1 MGNIGSTFGIDIR
14 RKIWAGDLRSDAK
27 DSRSDAKD
35 SRSDAKDLRSDWLK
49 GEIDPSCLKNIA
61 WTFEEVLTSATNQYG
76 EAYDELTAGLR
87 EALKSFTKLLRGV
100 SLGKDVNSTSAESG
114 ESKSTQSALMEAAG
128 AISAFTGSPVSE
140 DLLKEAFLIAPKYNI
155 PARSAVPK
163 VQIPISTGGLKVCFS
178 YGKAG
183 LFNAKEEVWDPI
195 RNIMASLS
203 PGIEDSKYGG
213 LLAIGDGTTIPFEFQ
228 SKYYFIKSAAM
239 ALKDEISSSNITIK
253 GAVDEFVKATKSI
266 TTTAKKA
273 AAVQVKIDKELKRQS
288 DAYEKVDENIAEL
301 YEKGDDNGLTADL
314 IFTGKRAPN
323 SFKGGQSL
331 VSGHPMI
338 RGQLKAALKAYS
350 SAEEKLSGY
359 KLQGDGKYSDVPL
372 SQKDEVGDK
381 YTDKSLYHEKAEI
394 LDEVAKSSGDI
405 TSVLTAIATIRP
417 RLVGQAT
424 VDQYNAITGSIKT
437 FNMMLSGGDGNVFFN
452 IDDIENKIDDGT
464 LHSLL
469 SIRGIPTKVEAS
481 FDYSSV
487 DENGYPMSGTIEIKS
502 IWSVETYGKAV
513 TLRG

>member
-14 RKIWAGDLRSDAK
+14 RKIWAE
-27 DSRSDAKD
+27 DS
-35 SRSDAKDLRSDWLK
+35 RSDWLK

-140 DLLKEAFLIAPKYNI
+140 DLLKEAFMIAPKYNI

-203 PGIEDSKYGG
+203 PEMKDSKYGG
-213 LLAIGDGTTIPFEFQ
+213 LLSIDNGTTIPFEFQ
-228 SKYYFIKSAAM
+228 SKYYFIKSAVG

-253 GAVDEFVKATKSI
+253 GAVDGFVKATKSI

-273 AAVQVKIDKELKRQS
+273 AAVQAEIDKELKRQS
-288 DAYEKVDENIAEL
+288 DAYEKADENVAEL
-301 YEKGDDNGLTADL
+301 YEKGDDKGLTADL
-314 IFTGKRAPN
+314 IFAGKRAPD
-323 SFKGGQSL
+323 SYGGT
-331 VSGHPMI
+331 HPI
-338 RGQLKAALKAYS
+338 IGGRLKAALKAYS

-359 KLQGDGKYSDVPL
+359 EHQGDGKYSDVPL
-372 SQKDEVGDK
+372 SQKDEVEDK
-381 YTDKSLYHEKAEI
+381 YTDKSLYYEKAEI
-394 LDEVAKSSGDI
+394 LDEVAEAGGDI
-405 TSVLTAIATIRP
+405 TGILTAIATIRP
-417 RLVGQAT
+417 RLVGRAT
-424 VDQYNAITGSIKT
+424 LDQYNAISGSIKT
-437 FNMMLSGGDGNVFFN
+437 FNMMLSGGDGNIFFN
-452 IDDIENKIDDGT
+452 VDDIGKKIDDGT

-481 FDYSSV
+481 FDYSNV
-487 DENGYPMSGTIEIKS
+487 DENGYPMSGKIEIKS
-502 IWSVETYGKAV
+502 IWSVETYGDSV

>member
-14 RKIWAGDLRSDAK
+14 RKIWSNSTRYDAESK
-27 DSRSDAKD
+27 SSVSVRP
-35 SRSDAKDLRSDWLK
+35 DWLK
-49 GEIDPSCLKNIA
+49 GEIDPSCLKKIA
-61 WTFEEVLTSATNQYG
+61 WTFEEVLTSATDQYG

-140 DLLKEAFLIAPKYNI
+140 DLLKEAFMIAPKYNI

-163 VQIPISTGGLKVCFS
+163 VQIPVSTGGLKVCFS

-203 PGIEDSKYGG
+203 PEMKDSKYGG
-213 LLAIGDGTTIPFEFQ
+213 LLSIDDGTTIPFEFQ
-228 SKYYFIKSAAM
+228 SKYYFIKSAVG

-253 GAVDEFVKATKSI
+253 GAVDGFVKATKSI

-288 DAYEKVDENIAEL
+288 DAYEKVDEGLAEL
-301 YEKGDDNGLTADL
+301 YEKGDDKGLTSDL
-314 IFTGKRAPN
+314 LFSGKRSADE
-323 SFKGGQSL
+323 
-331 VSGHPMI
+331 VSGAVVVGHPMI
-338 RGQLKAALKAYS
+338 KGRLKAALKAYS

-359 KLQGDGKYSDVPL
+359 EHQGDGKYSDVPL
-372 SQKDEVGDK
+372 SQKDEVEDK
-381 YTDKSLYHEKAEI
+381 YTDKSLYYEKAEI
-394 LDEVAKSSGDI
+394 LDEVAKAGGDI
-405 TSVLTAIATIRP
+405 TGILTAIATIRP
-417 RLVGQAT
+417 RLVGRAT
-424 VDQYNAITGSIKT
+424 LDQYNTISGSIKT
-437 FNMMLSGGDGNVFFN
+437 FNMMLSGGDGNIFFN
-452 IDDIENKIDDGT
+452 VDDIGKKIDDGT

-481 FDYSSV
+481 FDYSNV

-502 IWSVETYGKAV
+502 IWSVETYGDSV

>member
-14 RKIWAGDLRSDAK
+14 RKIWSNSTRYDAESK
-27 DSRSDAKD
+27 SSVSVRP
-35 SRSDAKDLRSDWLK
+35 DWLK
-49 GEIDPSCLKNIA
+49 GEIDPNWLKRIA
-61 WTFEEVLTSATNQYG
+61 WTFEEVLTSATDQYG
-76 EAYDELTAGLR
+76 KAYDELTAGLR

-140 DLLKEAFLIAPKYNI
+140 DLLKEAFMIAPKYNI

-203 PGIEDSKYGG
+203 PAIKDSKYEG
-213 LLAIGDGTTIPFEFQ
+213 LLSIDDGTTIPFEFQ
-228 SKYYFIKSAAM
+228 SKYYFIKSAVG
-239 ALKDEISSSNITIK
+239 ALKDDTSNSNITIK
-253 GAVDEFVKATKSI
+253 GAVDGFVKATKSI

-273 AAVQVKIDKELKRQS
+273 AAVQVEIDKELKRQS
-288 DAYEKVDENIAEL
+288 DAYEKADENVAEL
-301 YEKGDDNGLTADL
+301 YEKGDDKGLTADL
-314 IFTGKRAPN
+314 IFAGKRAPD
-323 SFKGGQSL
+323 SYGGT
-331 VSGHPMI
+331 HPI
-338 RGQLKAALKAYS
+338 IGGRLKAALKAYS

-359 KLQGDGKYSDVPL
+359 EHQGDGKYSDVPL
-372 SQKDEVGDK
+372 SQKDEVEDK
-381 YTDKSLYHEKAEI
+381 YTDKSLYYEKAEI
-394 LDEVAKSSGDI
+394 LDEVAEAGGDI

-417 RLVGQAT
+417 RLVGRAT
-424 VDQYNAITGSIKT
+424 LDQYNAISGSIKT
-437 FNMMLSGGDGNVFFN
+437 FNMMLSGGDGNIFFN
-452 IDDIENKIDDGT
+452 VDDIGKKIDDGT

-502 IWSVETYGKAV
+502 IWSVETYSQSV

>member
-14 RKIWAGDLRSDAK
+14 RKIWSD
-27 DSRSDAKD
+27 STRYDAE
-35 SRSDAKDLRSDWLK
+35 SESYVSVRPDWLK
-49 GEIDPSCLKNIA
+49 GEIDPSCLKRIA
-61 WTFEEVLTSATNQYG
+61 WQFEEVLTSATDQYG

-114 ESKSTQSALMEAAG
+114 DSKSTQSALMEAAG

-140 DLLKEAFLIAPKYNI
+140 DLLKEAFMIAPKYNI

-203 PGIEDSKYGG
+203 PAITSSEKYPG
-213 LLAIGDGTTIPFEFQ
+213 LLSIVDGNTIPFEFQ
-228 SKYYFIKSAAM
+228 SKYYFIKSAVG

-253 GAVDEFVKATKSI
+253 GAVNEFVKATKSI
-266 TTTAKKA
+266 TTTAKEA

-288 DAYEKVDENIAEL
+288 DAYEKVDENVAEL
-301 YEKGDDNGLTADL
+301 YEKGDDKGLTADL
-314 IFTGKRAPN
+314 IFTGKRSADEV
-323 SFKGGQSL
+323 K
-331 VSGHPMI
+331 GHPII
-338 RGQLKAALKAYS
+338 RGRLKAAQKAYS
-350 SAEEKLSGY
+350 SAEKKLSGY
-359 KLQGDGKYSDVPL
+359 EYQGDGKYSDVPL
-372 SQKDEVGDK
+372 SQKDEVKDK
-381 YTDKSLYHEKAEI
+381 YTDKSLYHEKAEV
-394 LDEVAKSSGDI
+394 LDKVAESGGDI
-405 TSVLTAIATIRP
+405 TGVLTAIATIRP

-424 VDQYNAITGSIKT
+424 LEQYKAISGSIKT
-437 FNMMLSGGDGNVFFN
+437 FNMMLSGGDGNIFFN
-452 IDDIENKIDDGT
+452 IDDIGKKIDDGT
-464 LHSLL
+464 LSSLL
-469 SIRGIPTKVEAS
+469 SISGIPTKVEAS

-487 DENGYPMSGTIEIKS
+487 DENGYPMSGMIEIKS
-502 IWSVETYGKAV
+502 IWSVETYGKSV
-513 TLRG
+513 TLKG

>member
-14 RKIWAGDLRSDAK
+14 RKIWCS
-27 DSRSDAKD
+27 SN
-35 SRSDAKDLRSDWLK
+35 RSDWLK
-49 GEIDPSCLKNIA
+49 GEIDPSCLKKIA
-61 WTFEEVLTSATNQYG
+61 WQFEEVLTSATDQYG
-76 EAYDELTAGLR
+76 KAYDELTAGLR

-140 DLLKEAFLIAPKYNI
+140 DLLKEAFMIAPKYNI

-163 VQIPISTGGLKVCFS
+163 VQIPISAGGLKVCFS

-203 PGIEDSKYGG
+203 PAMTSSEKYPG
-213 LLAIGDGTTIPFEFQ
+213 LLSIDDGTTIPFEFQ
-228 SKYYFIKSAAM
+228 SKYYFIKSATT
-239 ALKDEISSSNITIK
+239 ALKDDVNNTTIK
-253 GAVDEFVKATKSI
+253 GAVDKFVKATKSI
-266 TTTAKKA
+266 TTTAKEA

-288 DAYEKVDENIAEL
+288 DAYEKVDEGLAEL
-301 YEKGDDNGLTADL
+301 CENGDDEGLTADKL
-314 IFTGKRAPN
+314 FTGERSANEVDGKPI
-323 SFKGGQSL
+323 
-331 VSGHPMI
+331 VGHPI
-338 RGQLKAALKAYS
+338 IKGRLKAAVKAYS
-350 SAEEKLSGY
+350 SAEEELSGY
-359 KLQGDGKYSDVPL
+359 EHQGPGKYSDVPL
-372 SQKDEVGDK
+372 SQKDEVGDNYK
-381 YTDKSLYHEKAEI
+381 DKSLYHEKAEI
-394 LDEVAKSSGDI
+394 LDKVAESGGDI
-405 TSVLTAIATIRP
+405 TGVLTAIATIRP
-417 RLVGQAT
+417 RLVGMAT
-424 VDQYNAITGSIKT
+424 LDQYDKISGSIKT

-452 IDDIENKIDDGT
+452 VDDIGTKIDNGT

-469 SIRGIPTKVEAS
+469 SISGIPTKVEAS

-502 IWSVETYGKAV
+502 IWSVKTYGESV
-513 TLRG
+513 TLKD

>member
-14 RKIWAGDLRSDAK
+14 RKIWSD
-27 DSRSDAKD
+27 STRYDAE
-35 SRSDAKDLRSDWLK
+35 SESSVSVRPDWLK
-49 GEIDPSCLKNIA
+49 GEIDPSCLKKIA
-61 WTFEEVLTSATNQYG
+61 WQFEEVLTSATDQYG

-114 ESKSTQSALMEAAG
+114 DSKSTQSALMEAAG

-140 DLLKEAFLIAPKYNI
+140 DLLKEAFMIAPKYNI

-163 VQIPISTGGLKVCFS
+163 VQIPISAGGLKVCFS

-195 RNIMASLS
+195 KNIMASLS
-203 PGIEDSKYGG
+203 PGVTNSSKYTG
-213 LLAIGDGTTIPFEFQ
+213 LLSIGGSNTIPFEFQ
-228 SKYYFIKSAAM
+228 SKYYFIKSAVN
-239 ALKDEISSSNITIK
+239 ALKDDISNSNITIK
-253 GAVDEFVKATKSI
+253 GAVNEFVKATKSI
-266 TTTAKKA
+266 TTTAKEA

-288 DAYEKVDENIAEL
+288 DAYEKVDENLAEL
-301 YEKGDDNGLTADL
+301 YEKGDDEGLTSEL
-314 IFTGKRAPN
+314 LFSGKK
-323 SFKGGQSL
+323 SVDV
-331 VSGHPMI
+331 VSGVWHPMI
-338 RGQLKAALKAYS
+338 KGRLKAALKAYS

-359 KLQGDGKYSDVPL
+359 EHQGDGKYSDVPL
-372 SQKDEVGDK
+372 SQKDEVKDK
-381 YTDKSLYHEKAEI
+381 YTDESLYHEKAEI
-394 LDEVAKSSGDI
+394 LDKVAESGGDI
-405 TSVLTAIATIRP
+405 TGVLTAIATIRP
-417 RLVGQAT
+417 RLVSYAT
-424 VDQYNAITGSIKT
+424 LDQYSAISGAIKT
-437 FNMMLSGGDGNVFFN
+437 FNMMLSGGDGNTFFN
-452 IDDIENKIDDGT
+452 VDDIGKKIEDGT

-502 IWSVETYGKAV
+502 IWSVETYGNSV

>member
-14 RKIWAGDLRSDAK
+14 RKIWDDGLRYDAESK
-27 DSRSDAKD
+27 SYVSVRP
-35 SRSDAKDLRSDWLK
+35 DWLK
-49 GEIDPSCLKNIA
+49 GEIDPSCLKKIA

-128 AISAFTGSPVSE
+128 AISAFTGSDV
-140 DLLKEAFLIAPKYNI
+140 DDKILAEAFMIAPEYNI

-195 RNIMASLS
+195 KNIMASLS
-203 PGIEDSKYGG
+203 PKISESDKYKG
-213 LLAIGDGTTIPFEFQ
+213 LLSISGSNTIPFEFQ
-228 SKYYFIKSAAM
+228 SKYYFIKSGLN
-239 ALKDEISSSNITIK
+239 ALTDDISNSNITIK
-253 GAVDEFVKATKSI
+253 GAVNEFVKATKSI
-266 TTTAKKA
+266 TTTAKEA

-288 DAYEKVDENIAEL
+288 DAYEKVDEGLAEL
-301 YEKGDDNGLTADL
+301 YEKGDDKGLTSDL
-314 IFTGKRAPN
+314 LFSGKRSVNEVNGAA
-323 SFKGGQSL
+323 
-331 VSGHPMI
+331 VVGHPI
-338 RGQLKAALKAYS
+338 IKGRLKAALKAYS

-359 KLQGDGKYSDVPL
+359 EYQGEGKYSDVPL
-372 SQKDEVGDK
+372 SQKDEVKDK
-381 YTDKSLYHEKAEI
+381 YTDKSLYHEKAET
-394 LDEVAKSSGDI
+394 LDKVAEAGGDI

-417 RLVGQAT
+417 RLVGKAT
-424 VDQYNAITGSIKT
+424 VEQYSSITGAIKT
-437 FNMMLSGGDGNVFFN
+437 FNMMLSGGDGNIFFN
-452 IDDIENKIDDGT
+452 IDDIGKKIDDGT
-464 LHSLL
+464 LSSLL

-487 DENGYPMSGTIEIKS
+487 DENGYPMSGSIEIKS
-502 IWSVETYGKAV
+502 IWSVETYGKSV

>member
-14 RKIWAGDLRSDAK
+14 RKIWSNSTRYDAESK
-27 DSRSDAKD
+27 SSVSVRP
-35 SRSDAKDLRSDWLK
+35 DWLK
-49 GEIDPSCLKNIA
+49 GEIDPSCLKKIA
-61 WTFEEVLTSATNQYG
+61 WTFEEVLTSATDQYG

-140 DLLKEAFLIAPKYNI
+140 DLLKEAFMIAPKYNI

-203 PGIEDSKYGG
+203 PAIKDSKYEG
-213 LLAIGDGTTIPFEFQ
+213 LLSIDDGTTIPFEFQ
-228 SKYYFIKSAAM
+228 SKYYFIKSAVG
-239 ALKDEISSSNITIK
+239 ALKDDTSNSNITIK
-253 GAVDEFVKATKSI
+253 GAVDGFVKATKSI

-273 AAVQVKIDKELKRQS
+273 AAVQVEIDKELKRQS
-288 DAYEKVDENIAEL
+288 DAYEKADENVAEL
-301 YEKGDDNGLTADL
+301 YEKGDDKGLTADL
-314 IFTGKRAPN
+314 IFAGKRAPD
-323 SFKGGQSL
+323 SYGGT
-331 VSGHPMI
+331 HPI
-338 RGQLKAALKAYS
+338 IGGRLKAALKAYS

-359 KLQGDGKYSDVPL
+359 EHQGDGKYSDVPL
-372 SQKDEVGDK
+372 SQKDEVEDK
-381 YTDKSLYHEKAEI
+381 YTDKSLYYEKAEI
-394 LDEVAKSSGDI
+394 LDEVAEAGGDI

-417 RLVGQAT
+417 RLVGRAT
-424 VDQYNAITGSIKT
+424 LDQYNAISGSIKT
-437 FNMMLSGGDGNVFFN
+437 FNMMLSGGDGNIFFN
-452 IDDIENKIDDGT
+452 VDDIGKKIDDGT

-502 IWSVETYGKAV
+502 IWSVETYSQSV

>member
-14 RKIWAGDLRSDAK
+14 RKIWAE
-27 DSRSDAKD
+27 DS
-35 SRSDAKDLRSDWLK
+35 RSDWLK

-140 DLLKEAFLIAPKYNI
+140 DLLKEAFMIAPKYNI

-203 PGIEDSKYGG
+203 PEMKDSKYGG
-213 LLAIGDGTTIPFEFQ
+213 LLSIDDGTTIPFEFQ
-228 SKYYFIKSAAM
+228 SKYYFIKSTVD
-239 ALKDEISSSNITIK
+239 ALKDDISNSNITIK
-253 GAVDEFVKATKSI
+253 GAVDGFVKATKSI

-288 DAYEKVDENIAEL
+288 DAYEKVDENVAEL
-301 YEKGDDNGLTADL
+301 YEKGDDKGLTADL
-314 IFTGKRAPN
+314 IFAGKRAPD
-323 SFKGGQSL
+323 SYGGT
-331 VSGHPMI
+331 HPI
-338 RGQLKAALKAYS
+338 IGGRLKAALKAYS

-359 KLQGDGKYSDVPL
+359 EHQGDGKYSNVPL
-372 SQKDEVGDK
+372 SQKDEVEDK
-381 YTDKSLYHEKAEI
+381 YTDKSLYYEKAEI
-394 LDEVAKSSGDI
+394 LDEVAGAGGDI
-405 TSVLTAIATIRP
+405 TGVLTAIATIRP
-417 RLVGQAT
+417 RLVGRAT
-424 VDQYNAITGSIKT
+424 LNQYNAISGSIKT
-437 FNMMLSGGDGNVFFN
+437 FNMMLSGGDGNIFFN
-452 IDDIENKIDDGT
+452 VDDIGKKIDDGT

-481 FDYSSV
+481 FDYSNV
-487 DENGYPMSGTIEIKS
+487 DENGYPMSGKIEIKS
-502 IWSVETYGKAV
+502 IWSVETYGDSV

>member
-14 RKIWAGDLRSDAK
+14 RKIWSD
-27 DSRSDAKD
+27 STRYDAE
-35 SRSDAKDLRSDWLK
+35 SESFVSVRPDWLK
-49 GEIDPSCLKNIA
+49 GEIDPSCLKKIA
-61 WTFEEVLTSATNQYG
+61 WQFEEVLTSATDQYG
-76 EAYDELTAGLR
+76 KAYDELTAGLR

-140 DLLKEAFLIAPKYNI
+140 DLLKEAFMIAPKYNI

-163 VQIPISTGGLKVCFS
+163 VQIPISAGGLKVCFS

-203 PGIEDSKYGG
+203 PGMKPSKYSG
-213 LLAIGDGTTIPFEFQ
+213 LLSIDGGTTIPFEFQ
-228 SKYYFIKSAAM
+228 SKYYFIKSAVN
-239 ALKDEISSSNITIK
+239 ALKDDISNSNITIK
-253 GAVDEFVKATKSI
+253 GAVNEFVKATKSI
-266 TTTAKKA
+266 TTTAKEA

-288 DAYEKVDENIAEL
+288 DAYEKVDEDLAEL
-301 YEKGDDNGLTADL
+301 YEKGDDEGLTSDL
-314 IFTGKRAPN
+314 LFSGERSVDDVDGTWI
-323 SFKGGQSL
+323 
-331 VSGHPMI
+331 VGHPMI
-338 RGQLKAALKAYS
+338 KGRLKAALKAYS

-359 KLQGDGKYSDVPL
+359 ERQGPGRYSDVPL
-372 SQKDEVGDK
+372 SQKDEVGDNYK
-381 YTDKSLYHEKAEI
+381 DKSLYHEKAEI
-394 LDEVAKSSGDI
+394 LDKIAESGGDI
-405 TSVLTAIATIRP
+405 TGVLTAIATIRP
-417 RLVGQAT
+417 RLVGKAT
-424 VDQYNAITGSIKT
+424 LDQYSVISGSIKT
-437 FNMMLSGGDGNVFFN
+437 FNMMLSGGDGNIFFN
-452 IDDIENKIDDGT
+452 VDDIGEKISDGT
-464 LHSLL
+464 LYSLL

-481 FDYSSV
+481 FDYSNV

-502 IWSVETYGKAV
+502 IWSVETYGKSV

>member
-14 RKIWAGDLRSDAK
+14 RKIWSNSTRYDAESK
-27 DSRSDAKD
+27 SSVSVRP
-35 SRSDAKDLRSDWLK
+35 DWLK
-49 GEIDPSCLKNIA
+49 GEIDPNCLKRIA
-61 WTFEEVLTSATNQYG
+61 WTFEEVLTSATDQYG
-76 EAYDELTAGLR
+76 KAYDELTAGLR

-140 DLLKEAFLIAPKYNI
+140 DLLKEAFMIAPKYNI

-203 PGIEDSKYGG
+203 PAIKDSKYEG
-213 LLAIGDGTTIPFEFQ
+213 LLSIDDGTTIPFEFQ
-228 SKYYFIKSAAM
+228 SKYYFIKSAVG
-239 ALKDEISSSNITIK
+239 ALKDDTSNSNITIK
-253 GAVDEFVKATKSI
+253 GAVDGFVKATKSI

-273 AAVQVKIDKELKRQS
+273 AAVQVEIDKELKRQS
-288 DAYEKVDENIAEL
+288 DAYEKADENVAEL
-301 YEKGDDNGLTADL
+301 YEKGDDKGLTADL
-314 IFTGKRAPN
+314 IFAGKRAPD
-323 SFKGGQSL
+323 SYGGT
-331 VSGHPMI
+331 HPI
-338 RGQLKAALKAYS
+338 IGGRLKAALKAYS

-359 KLQGDGKYSDVPL
+359 EHQGDGKYSDVPL
-372 SQKDEVGDK
+372 SQKDEVEDK
-381 YTDKSLYHEKAEI
+381 YTDKSLYYEKAEI
-394 LDEVAKSSGDI
+394 LDEVAEAGGDI

-417 RLVGQAT
+417 RLVGRAT
-424 VDQYNAITGSIKT
+424 LDQYNAISGSIKT
-437 FNMMLSGGDGNVFFN
+437 FNMMLSGGDGNIFFN
-452 IDDIENKIDDGT
+452 VDDIGKKIDDGT

-502 IWSVETYGKAV
+502 IWSVETYSQSV

>member
-14 RKIWAGDLRSDAK
+14 RKIWAE
-27 DSRSDAKD
+27 DS
-35 SRSDAKDLRSDWLK
+35 RSDWLK

-140 DLLKEAFLIAPKYNI
+140 DLLKEAFMIAPKYNI

-203 PGIEDSKYGG
+203 PEMKDSKYGG
-213 LLAIGDGTTIPFEFQ
+213 LLSIDDGTTIPFEFQ
-228 SKYYFIKSAAM
+228 SKYYFIKSAVD
-239 ALKDEISSSNITIK
+239 ALKDDISNSNITIK
-253 GAVDEFVKATKSI
+253 GAVDGFVKATKSI

-288 DAYEKVDENIAEL
+288 DAYEKVDENVAEL
-301 YEKGDDNGLTADL
+301 YEKGDDKGLTADL
-314 IFTGKRAPN
+314 IFAGKRAPD
-323 SFKGGQSL
+323 SYGGT
-331 VSGHPMI
+331 HPI
-338 RGQLKAALKAYS
+338 IGGRLKAALKAYS

-359 KLQGDGKYSDVPL
+359 EHQGDGKYSNVPL
-372 SQKDEVGDK
+372 SQKDEVEDK
-381 YTDKSLYHEKAEI
+381 YTDKSLYYEKAEI
-394 LDEVAKSSGDI
+394 LDEVAGAGGDI
-405 TSVLTAIATIRP
+405 TGVLTAIATIRP
-417 RLVGQAT
+417 RLVGRAT
-424 VDQYNAITGSIKT
+424 VDQYNAISGSIKT
-437 FNMMLSGGDGNVFFN
+437 FNMMLSGGDGNIFFN
-452 IDDIENKIDDGT
+452 VDDIGKKIDDGT

-481 FDYSSV
+481 FDYSNV
-487 DENGYPMSGTIEIKS
+487 DENGYPMSGKIEIKS
-502 IWSVETYGKAV
+502 IWSVETYGDSV

>member
-14 RKIWAGDLRSDAK
+14 RKIWT
-27 DSRSDAKD
+27 DSTRYDTKSETYV
-35 SRSDAKDLRSDWLK
+35 SVRPDWLK
-49 GEIDPSCLKNIA
+49 GEIDPSCLKKIA
-61 WTFEEVLTSATNQYG
+61 WQFEEVLTSATDQYG
-76 EAYDELTAGLR
+76 KAYDELTAGLR

-114 ESKSTQSALMEAAG
+114 DSKSTQSALMEAAG
-128 AISAFTGSPVSE
+128 AISAFTGSSVSE
-140 DLLKEAFLIAPKYNI
+140 DLLKEAFMIAPKYNI

-203 PGIEDSKYGG
+203 PAITNSKKYLG
-213 LLAIGDGTTIPFEFQ
+213 LLSIDGNNTIPFEFQ
-228 SKYYFIKSAAM
+228 SKYYFINSTVD

-253 GAVDEFVKATKSI
+253 GAVNEFVKATKSI
-266 TTTAKKA
+266 TTTAKEA

-288 DAYEKVDENIAEL
+288 DAYGKVDEDLAEL
-301 YEKGDDNGLTADL
+301 YEKGHDKGLTADKL
-314 IFTGKRAPN
+314 FTGERSADEVNGTPIT
-323 SFKGGQSL
+323 
-331 VSGHPMI
+331 GHPI
-338 RGQLKAALKAYS
+338 IKGRLKAAVKAYS
-350 SAEEKLSGY
+350 SAEKKLSGY
-359 KLQGDGKYSDVPL
+359 EYQGEGKYSDVPL
-372 SQKDEVGDK
+372 SQKDEVKDK
-381 YTDKSLYHEKAEI
+381 YTDKSLYHEKAEV
-394 LDEVAKSSGDI
+394 LDKVAESGGDI
-405 TSVLTAIATIRP
+405 TGVLTAIATIRP

-424 VDQYNAITGSIKT
+424 VDQYNKISGSIKT

-452 IDDIENKIDDGT
+452 VDDIGKKINDGT

-469 SIRGIPTKVEAS
+469 SISGIPTKVEAS

-487 DENGYPMSGTIEIKS
+487 DENGYPMSGMIEIKS
-502 IWSVETYGKAV
+502 IWSVETYSNSV

>member
-14 RKIWAGDLRSDAK
+14 RKIWAE
-27 DSRSDAKD
+27 DS
-35 SRSDAKDLRSDWLK
+35 RSDWLK

-114 ESKSTQSALMEAAG
+114 ESKSTQSALMEAVG

-140 DLLKEAFLIAPKYNI
+140 DLLKEAFMIAPKYNI

-163 VQIPISTGGLKVCFS
+163 VQIPISAGGLKVCFS

-203 PGIEDSKYGG
+203 PEMKDSKYGG
-213 LLAIGDGTTIPFEFQ
+213 LLSIDDGTTIPFEFQ
-228 SKYYFIKSAAM
+228 SKYYFIKSTVD
-239 ALKDEISSSNITIK
+239 ALKDDISNSNITIK
-253 GAVDEFVKATKSI
+253 GAVDGFVKATKSI

-273 AAVQVKIDKELKRQS
+273 AAVQAKIDKELKRQS
-288 DAYEKVDENIAEL
+288 DAYEKVDENVAEL
-301 YEKGDDNGLTADL
+301 YEKGDDKGLTADL
-314 IFTGKRAPN
+314 IFAGKRAPD
-323 SFKGGQSL
+323 SYGGT
-331 VSGHPMI
+331 HPI
-338 RGQLKAALKAYS
+338 IGGRLKAALKAYS

-359 KLQGDGKYSDVPL
+359 EHQGDGKYSNVPL
-372 SQKDEVGDK
+372 SQKDEVEDK
-381 YTDKSLYHEKAEI
+381 YTDKSLYYEKAEI
-394 LDEVAKSSGDI
+394 LDEVAGAGGDI
-405 TSVLTAIATIRP
+405 TGVLTAIATIRP
-417 RLVGQAT
+417 RLVGRAT
-424 VDQYNAITGSIKT
+424 VDQYNAISGSIKT
-437 FNMMLSGGDGNVFFN
+437 FNMMLSGGDGNIFFN
-452 IDDIENKIDDGT
+452 VDDIGKKIDDGT

-481 FDYSSV
+481 FDYSNV
-487 DENGYPMSGTIEIKS
+487 DENGYPMSGKIEIKS
-502 IWSVETYGKAV
+502 IWSVETYGDSV

>member
-1 MGNIGSTFGIDIR
+1 MGNINNIGSTFGIDIR
-14 RKIWAGDLRSDAK
+14 RKIWAE
-27 DSRSDAKD
+27 DS
-35 SRSDAKDLRSDWLK
+35 RSDWLK

-140 DLLKEAFLIAPKYNI
+140 DLLKEAFMIAPKYNI

-203 PGIEDSKYGG
+203 PEMKDSKYGG
-213 LLAIGDGTTIPFEFQ
+213 LLSIDNGTTIPFEFQ
-228 SKYYFIKSAAM
+228 SKYYFIKSAVG

-253 GAVDEFVKATKSI
+253 GAVDGFVKATKSI

-273 AAVQVKIDKELKRQS
+273 AAVQVEIDKELKRQS
-288 DAYEKVDENIAEL
+288 DAYEKADENVAEL
-301 YEKGDDNGLTADL
+301 YEKGDDKGLTADL
-314 IFTGKRAPN
+314 IFAGKRAPD
-323 SFKGGQSL
+323 SYGGT
-331 VSGHPMI
+331 HPI
-338 RGQLKAALKAYS
+338 IGGRLKAALKAYS

-359 KLQGDGKYSDVPL
+359 EHQGDGKYSDVPL
-372 SQKDEVGDK
+372 SQKDEVEDK
-381 YTDKSLYHEKAEI
+381 YTDKSLYYEKAEI
-394 LDEVAKSSGDI
+394 LDEVAEAGGDI
-405 TSVLTAIATIRP
+405 TGILTAIATIRP
-417 RLVGQAT
+417 RLVGRAT
-424 VDQYNAITGSIKT
+424 LDQYNAISGSIKT
-437 FNMMLSGGDGNVFFN
+437 FNMMLSGGDGNIFFN
-452 IDDIENKIDDGT
+452 VDDIGKKIDDGT

-481 FDYSSV
+481 FDYSNV
-487 DENGYPMSGTIEIKS
+487 DENGYPMSGKIEIKS
-502 IWSVETYGKAV
+502 IWSVETYGDSV

>member
-14 RKIWAGDLRSDAK
+14 RKIWSNSTRYDAK
-27 DSRSDAKD
+27 SKSSVSVRP
-35 SRSDAKDLRSDWLK
+35 DWLK
-49 GEIDPSCLKNIA
+49 GEIDPSCLKKIA
-61 WTFEEVLTSATNQYG
+61 WTFEEVLTSATDQYG

-140 DLLKEAFLIAPKYNI
+140 DLLKEAFMIAPKYNI

-203 PGIEDSKYGG
+203 PAIKDSKYEG
-213 LLAIGDGTTIPFEFQ
+213 LLSIDDGTTIPFEFQ
-228 SKYYFIKSAAM
+228 SKYYFIKSAVG
-239 ALKDEISSSNITIK
+239 ALTDDISSSNITIK
-253 GAVDEFVKATKSI
+253 GAVDGFVKATKSI

-273 AAVQVKIDKELKRQS
+273 AAVQVEIDKELKRQS
-288 DAYEKVDENIAEL
+288 DAYEKADENVAEL
-301 YEKGDDNGLTADL
+301 YEKGDDKGLTSDL
-314 IFTGKRAPN
+314 IFAGKRAPD
-323 SFKGGQSL
+323 SYGGT
-331 VSGHPMI
+331 HPHPI
-338 RGQLKAALKAYS
+338 IGGRLKAALKAYS

-359 KLQGDGKYSDVPL
+359 EHQGDGKYSDVPL
-372 SQKDEVGDK
+372 SQKDEVEDK
-381 YTDKSLYHEKAEI
+381 YTDKSLYYEKAEI
-394 LDEVAKSSGDI
+394 LDEVAKAGGDI
-405 TSVLTAIATIRP
+405 TGVLTAIATIRP
-417 RLVGQAT
+417 RLVGRAT
-424 VDQYNAITGSIKT
+424 LDQYSAISGSIKT
-437 FNMMLSGGDGNVFFN
+437 FNMMLSGGDGNIFFN
-452 IDDIENKIDDGT
+452 VDDIGKKIDDGT

-481 FDYSSV
+481 FDYSNV

-502 IWSVETYGKAV
+502 IWSVETYSQSV

>member
-14 RKIWAGDLRSDAK
+14 RKIWVNDEGVL
-27 DSRSDAKD
+27 
-35 SRSDAKDLRSDWLK
+35 SDWLK

-128 AISAFTGSPVSE
+128 AISAFTGSTVSE
-140 DLLKEAFLIAPKYNI
+140 DLLKEAFMIAPKYNI

-163 VQIPISTGGLKVCFS
+163 VQIPISTGGIKVCFS

-203 PGIEDSKYGG
+203 PVPEDTKYGG
-213 LLAIGDGTTIPFEFQ
+213 LLSIDNGNTIPFEFQ
-228 SKYYFIKSAAM
+228 SKYYFIKSAVD
-239 ALKDEISSSNITIK
+239 ALKNDISNSNITIK
-253 GAVDEFVKATKSI
+253 GAVDEFVRATKSI

-288 DAYEKVDENIAEL
+288 DAYEKIDENIAEL
-301 YEKGDDNGLTADL
+301 CEKGDDKGLTADL

-323 SFKGGQSL
+323 DYNDRHPIIGG
-331 VSGHPMI
+331 
-338 RGQLKAALKAYS
+338 RLKAALKAYS

-359 KLQGDGKYSDVPL
+359 KLQGDGKYSNVPL
-372 SQKDEVGDK
+372 SQKDEVGDEYK
-381 YTDKSLYHEKAEI
+381 DKSLYHEKAEI
-394 LDEVAKSSGDI
+394 LDKVADAGGDI
-405 TSVLTAIATIRP
+405 TGVLTAIATIRP
-417 RLVGQAT
+417 RLVGRAT
-424 VDQYNAITGSIKT
+424 LDQYGAITGSIKT
-437 FNMMLSGGDGNVFFN
+437 FNMMLPGGDGNVFFN
-452 IDDIENKIDDGT
+452 VDDIEKEIKDGT
-464 LHSLL
+464 LESLL

-481 FDYSSV
+481 FDYSNV
-487 DENGYPMSGTIEIKS
+487 DENGYPMSGKIEIKS
-502 IWSVETYGKAV
+502 IWSVETYGKSV
-513 TLRG
+513 ILRG

>member
-14 RKIWAGDLRSDAK
+14 RKIWAE
-27 DSRSDAKD
+27 DS
-35 SRSDAKDLRSDWLK
+35 RSDWLK

-140 DLLKEAFLIAPKYNI
+140 DLLKEAFMIAPKYNI

-163 VQIPISTGGLKVCFS
+163 VQIPISAGGLKVCFS

-203 PGIEDSKYGG
+203 PEMKDSKYGG
-213 LLAIGDGTTIPFEFQ
+213 LLSIDDGTTIPFEFQ
-228 SKYYFIKSAAM
+228 SKYYFIKSAVD
-239 ALKDEISSSNITIK
+239 ALKDDISNSNITIK
-253 GAVDEFVKATKSI
+253 GAVDGFVKATKSI

-288 DAYEKVDENIAEL
+288 DAYEKVDENVAEL
-301 YEKGDDNGLTADL
+301 YEKGDDKGLTADL
-314 IFTGKRAPN
+314 IFAGKRAPD
-323 SFKGGQSL
+323 SYGGT
-331 VSGHPMI
+331 HPI
-338 RGQLKAALKAYS
+338 IGGRLKAALKAYS

-359 KLQGDGKYSDVPL
+359 EHQGDGKYSNVPL
-372 SQKDEVGDK
+372 SQKDEVEDK
-381 YTDKSLYHEKAEI
+381 YTDKSLYYEKAEI
-394 LDEVAKSSGDI
+394 LDEVAGAGGDI
-405 TSVLTAIATIRP
+405 TGVLAAIATIRP
-417 RLVGQAT
+417 RLVGRAT
-424 VDQYNAITGSIKT
+424 LDQYNAISGSIKT
-437 FNMMLSGGDGNVFFN
+437 FNMMLSGGDGNIFFN
-452 IDDIENKIDDGT
+452 VDDIGKKIDDGT

-481 FDYSSV
+481 FDYSNV
-487 DENGYPMSGTIEIKS
+487 DENGYPMSGKIEIKS
-502 IWSVETYGKAV
+502 IWSVETYGDSV

>member
-14 RKIWAGDLRSDAK
+14 RKIWAE
-27 DSRSDAKD
+27 DS
-35 SRSDAKDLRSDWLK
+35 RSDWLK

-140 DLLKEAFLIAPKYNI
+140 DLLKEAFMIAPKYNI

-203 PGIEDSKYGG
+203 PVIKDSKYEG
-213 LLAIGDGTTIPFEFQ
+213 LLSIDDGTTIPFEFQ
-228 SKYYFIKSAAM
+228 SKYYFIKSAVG
-239 ALKDEISSSNITIK
+239 ALTDDISNSNITIK
-253 GAVDEFVKATKSI
+253 GAVDGFVKATKSI

-273 AAVQVKIDKELKRQS
+273 AAVQVEIDKELKRQS
-288 DAYEKVDENIAEL
+288 DAYEKADENVAEL
-301 YEKGDDNGLTADL
+301 YEKGDDKGLTADL
-314 IFTGKRAPN
+314 IFAGKRAPD
-323 SFKGGQSL
+323 SYGGT
-331 VSGHPMI
+331 HPI
-338 RGQLKAALKAYS
+338 IGGRLKAALKAYS

-359 KLQGDGKYSDVPL
+359 EHQGQGKYSDVPL
-372 SQKDEVGDK
+372 SQKDEVEDK
-381 YTDKSLYHEKAEI
+381 YTDKSLYYEKAEI
-394 LDEVAKSSGDI
+394 LDEVAKAGGDI
-405 TSVLTAIATIRP
+405 TGVLTAIATIRP
-417 RLVGQAT
+417 RLVGRAT
-424 VDQYNAITGSIKT
+424 LDQYSAISGSIKT
-437 FNMMLSGGDGNVFFN
+437 FNMMLSGGDGNIFFN
-452 IDDIENKIDDGT
+452 VDDIGKKIDDGT

-481 FDYSSV
+481 FDYSNV

-502 IWSVETYGKAV
+502 IWSVETYSQSV

>member
-14 RKIWAGDLRSDAK
+14 RKIWAE
-27 DSRSDAKD
+27 DS
-35 SRSDAKDLRSDWLK
+35 RSDWLK

-140 DLLKEAFLIAPKYNI
+140 DLLKEAFMIAPKYNI

-163 VQIPISTGGLKVCFS
+163 VQIPISAGGLKVCFS

-203 PGIEDSKYGG
+203 PEMKDSKYGG
-213 LLAIGDGTTIPFEFQ
+213 LLSIDDGTTIPFEFQ
-228 SKYYFIKSAAM
+228 SKYYFIKSAVD
-239 ALKDEISSSNITIK
+239 ALKDDISNSNITIK
-253 GAVDEFVKATKSI
+253 GAVDGFVKATKSI

-288 DAYEKVDENIAEL
+288 DAYEKVDENVAEL
-301 YEKGDDNGLTADL
+301 YEKGDDKGLTADL
-314 IFTGKRAPN
+314 IFAGKRAPD
-323 SFKGGQSL
+323 SYGGT
-331 VSGHPMI
+331 HPI
-338 RGQLKAALKAYS
+338 IGGRLKAALKAYS

-359 KLQGDGKYSDVPL
+359 EHQGDGKYSNVPL
-372 SQKDEVGDK
+372 SQKDEVEDK
-381 YTDKSLYHEKAEI
+381 YTDKSLYYEKAEI
-394 LDEVAKSSGDI
+394 LDEVAGAGGDI
-405 TSVLTAIATIRP
+405 TGVLTAIATIRP
-417 RLVGQAT
+417 RLVGRAT
-424 VDQYNAITGSIKT
+424 LDQYNAISGSIKT
-437 FNMMLSGGDGNVFFN
+437 FNMMLSGGDGNIFFN
-452 IDDIENKIDDGT
+452 VDDIGKKIDDGT

-481 FDYSSV
+481 FDYSNV
-487 DENGYPMSGTIEIKS
+487 DENGYPMSGKIEIKS
-502 IWSVETYGKAV
+502 IWSVETYGDSV